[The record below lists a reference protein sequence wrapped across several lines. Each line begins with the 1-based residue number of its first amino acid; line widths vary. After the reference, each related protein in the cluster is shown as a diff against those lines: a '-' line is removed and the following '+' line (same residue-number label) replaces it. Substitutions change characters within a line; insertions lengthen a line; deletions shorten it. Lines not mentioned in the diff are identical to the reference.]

1 LTRFEPFDE
10 PVASRCE
17 FLKRLLI
24 RLVAALGVIVLVMLL
39 GAILFFPHECKK
51 DSLGEALQNKEC
63 LKLALHNAAMPL
75 SGMGPAGGERGE
87 IEERLRVDF
96 YVLFSGIVMAAALG
110 LALAPPVFHRVVHHS
125 YPGAK
130 EPKST
135 AAAPGAKPDRKD
147 GWC

>member
-1 LTRFEPFDE
+1 
-10 PVASRCE
+10 
-17 FLKRLLI
+17 
-24 RLVAALGVIVLVMLL
+24 LVAALGVIVLVMLL

-87 IEERLRVDF
+87 IEERLWVDF
-96 YVLFSGIVMAAALG
+96 YALFSGIVMAAALG

-125 YPGAK
+125 YPGGQGTQINRRCARRQAR
-130 EPKST
+130 PQRRLVLMHDQL
-135 AAAPGAKPDRKD
+135 AAAPGPNTIPSPSYS
-147 GWC
+147 W